1 MLGFMYACV
10 YMMGEWWIV
19 YVCVRWRVIDGTSRE
34 CQKKSEQ
41 TLRWHG
47 QHHRCPQENESL
59 VPRMEEYIS
68 EWSGEKNYGEIVDAV
83 DGFANITVRS
93 RC

>member
-1 MLGFMYACV
+1 MYIC
-10 YMMGEWWIV
+10 
-19 YVCVRWRVIDGTSRE
+19 VCVHMIGGYYICMCAVAYDRRHVSRMS
-34 CQKKSEQ
+34 KKSEQ

-47 QHHRCPQENESL
+47 QHHRCPQENKSL

-68 EWSGEKNYGEIVDAV
+68 EWSGGKNYGEIVDAV